1 MTGPAPVANLQVW
14 NMPDQRRTF
23 EHLPVFPLGAGV
35 VLPGCAIPLH
45 IFESRYHAMTSD
57 VLEGDGRLALAML
70 DDEAGI
76 DLRGPAFRP
85 MISLGRIVEHDPLPD
100 DRFLIILEGQ
110 ARLHVTEELDVE
122 TPYRQVNAVQAR
134 ERLDRPDEA
143 DLSRRNINGMLMAM
157 ASLGLERVT
166 DLLDRTSSLEDAG
179 QVADLVGWSTFDE
192 PRQKQMLLETL
203 NVYRR
208 IKLVEQRVSELVS
221 RVYGSDPSDDDAPK
235 D

>member
-1 MTGPAPVANLQVW
+1 MTGLAPVSNLQVW
-14 NMPDQRRTF
+14 SMPDQRRTF
-23 EHLPVFPLGAGV
+23 EQLPVFPLGAGV
-35 VLPGCAIPLH
+35 VLPDCTIPLH
-45 IFESRYHAMTSD
+45 IFEPRYHAMTCD
-57 VLEGDGRLALAML
+57 ALEGDGRIALAML

-85 MISLGRIVEHDPLPD
+85 MVSLGRIVDHDPLPD
-100 DRFLIILEGQ
+100 DRFLIILEGEG
-110 ARLHVTEELDVE
+110 RLHVTEELDVD

-134 ERLDRPDEA
+134 ERLDAPEAA

-157 ASLGLERVT
+157 ASLGLERVGE
-166 DLLDRTSSLEDAG
+166 LLDRVSDLDDAG
-179 QVADLVGWSTFDE
+179 RVADLVGWSTFDQ

-203 NVYRR
+203 SIHRR

-221 RVYGSDPSDDDAPK
+221 SVYGSSSSDDDSPK

>member
-1 MTGPAPVANLQVW
+1 
-14 NMPDQRRTF
+14 
-23 EHLPVFPLGAGV
+23 
-35 VLPGCAIPLH
+35 
-45 IFESRYHAMTSD
+45 
-57 VLEGDGRLALAML
+57 
-70 DDEAGI
+70 
-76 DLRGPAFRP
+76 
-85 MISLGRIVEHDPLPD
+85 
-100 DRFLIILEGQ
+100 LIILEGQ

>member
-1 MTGPAPVANLQVW
+1 
-14 NMPDQRRTF
+14 
-23 EHLPVFPLGAGV
+23 
-35 VLPGCAIPLH
+35 
-45 IFESRYHAMTSD
+45 
-57 VLEGDGRLALAML
+57 
-70 DDEAGI
+70 
-76 DLRGPAFRP
+76 
-85 MISLGRIVEHDPLPD
+85 
-100 DRFLIILEGQ
+100 
-110 ARLHVTEELDVE
+110 LHVTEELDVD

-134 ERLDRPDEA
+134 ERLDRPDAA
-143 DLSRRNINGMLMAM
+143 DLARRNINGMLMAM
-157 ASLGLERVT
+157 ASLGLERVN